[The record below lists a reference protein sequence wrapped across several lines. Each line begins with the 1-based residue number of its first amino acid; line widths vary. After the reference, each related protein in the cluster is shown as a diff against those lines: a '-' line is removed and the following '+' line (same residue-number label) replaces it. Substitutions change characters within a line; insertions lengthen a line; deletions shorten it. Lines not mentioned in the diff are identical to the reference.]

1 MWSVCSDYLLGYS
14 FVFLV
19 QINVMSDIILSG
31 CDSIRQLPNIW
42 SDHQCNMLMLG
53 ISDMELMWTVQAI
66 HTIFGCE
73 CRTVLLTCTN
83 EEMTKSAPTVW
94 QSLPPLVALDHTR
107 LFLENI
113 PPNHDVIQC
122 ECRTVSYEAMHLFI
136 REQIVMA
143 SRILRFNIGLRFRQK
158 FSYWSIGFIVLVV
171 RRSASCCPG

>member
-113 PPNHDVIQC
+113 PPNFAMQNSKKSEGTICVTTYVTTSAKRDRGFAFGSHFAHLLKIQLLMV
-122 ECRTVSYEAMHLFI
+122 T
-136 REQIVMA
+136 
-143 SRILRFNIGLRFRQK
+143 
-158 FSYWSIGFIVLVV
+158 
-171 RRSASCCPG
+171 